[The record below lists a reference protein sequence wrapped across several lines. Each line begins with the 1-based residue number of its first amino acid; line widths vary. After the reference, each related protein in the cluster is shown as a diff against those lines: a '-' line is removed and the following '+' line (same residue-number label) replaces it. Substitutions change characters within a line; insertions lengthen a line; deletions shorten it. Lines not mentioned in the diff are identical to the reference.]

1 MIPIMIP
8 QTASIQKEVPLTDEE
23 MTLLLEHISQS
34 NPHFLALAQTRNVC
48 AWSDRV
54 QLKSVLF
61 WMIKD
66 YYQLVVEESNWKISK
81 FKQYLAQIQAIEK
94 QEKTEADKLL
104 EEQLLAQ

>member
-1 MIPIMIP
+1 MIS
-8 QTASIQKEVPLTDEE
+8 QTASIQKEIPLTDQE
-23 MTLLLEHISQS
+23 MTLLLDHISQS

-66 YYQLVVEESNWKISK
+66 YYQLAVEESNSKISR
-81 FKQYLAQIQAIEK
+81 FKQYLEQIQAIEK
-94 QEKTEADKLL
+94 QEKADADKLL
-104 EEQLLAQ
+104 EEQLLVK

>member
-1 MIPIMIP
+1 MIQ
-8 QTASIQKEVPLTDEE
+8 QTASIQKEIPLTDEE
-23 MTLLLEHISQS
+23 MTLLLDHISQS

-66 YYQLVVEESNWKISK
+66 YYQLAVEESNWKISK
-81 FKQYLAQIQAIEK
+81 YKQYLEQIQAIEK
-94 QEKTEADKLL
+94 QEKADADKLL
-104 EEQLLAQ
+104 EEQLLVK

>member
-1 MIPIMIP
+1 MIP
-8 QTASIQKEVPLTDEE
+8 QIVSIPKEIPLTDEE
-23 MTLLLEHISQS
+23 MTLLLDYISES
-34 NPHFLALAQTRNVC
+34 NPHFLALAQMRSSC
-48 AWSDRV
+48 AGSERS
-54 QLKSVLF
+54 QLKSMLF

-66 YYQLVVEESNWKISK
+66 YYQLAVEESNWKISK

>member
-1 MIPIMIP
+1 MIS
-8 QTASIQKEVPLTDEE
+8 QTASIQKEIPLTDQE
-23 MTLLLEHISQS
+23 MTLLLDHISQS

-66 YYQLVVEESNWKISK
+66 YYQLAVEESNWKISK
-81 FKQYLAQIQAIEK
+81 YKQYLEQIQAIEK
-94 QEKTEADKLL
+94 QEKADADKLL
-104 EEQLLAQ
+104 EEQLLVK

>member
-1 MIPIMIP
+1 MISIMIP
-8 QTASIQKEVPLTDEE
+8 QTASIQQEVPLTDEE
-23 MTLLLEHISQS
+23 MTLLLDHISQS

-66 YYQLVVEESNWKISK
+66 YYQLAIEESNWKISK
-81 FKQYLAQIQAIEK
+81 YKQYLEQIQALEK
-94 QEKTEADKLL
+94 QEKADADKLL
-104 EEQLLAQ
+104 EEQLLVK

>member
-1 MIPIMIP
+1 MIP

-23 MTLLLEHISQS
+23 MTLLLDHISQS
-34 NPHFLALAQTRNVC
+34 NSHFLALAQTRNVC
-48 AWSDRV
+48 AGSDRLK
-54 QLKSVLF
+54 LKSVLF
-61 WMIKD
+61 GMIKD
-66 YYQLVVEESNWKISK
+66 YYQLAVEESNGKISK

>member
-1 MIPIMIP
+1 MILIMIS
-8 QTASIQKEVPLTDEE
+8 QTASIQKEIPLTDQE
-23 MTLLLEHISQS
+23 MTLLLDHISQS

-66 YYQLVVEESNWKISK
+66 YYQLAVEESNWKISK
-81 FKQYLAQIQAIEK
+81 YKQYLEQIQAIEK
-94 QEKTEADKLL
+94 QEKADADKLL
-104 EEQLLAQ
+104 EEQLLVK

>member
-1 MIPIMIP
+1 MIP
-8 QTASIQKEVPLTDEE
+8 QTASIQKEVPLTEEE
-23 MTLLLEHISQS
+23 MTLLLDYISES
-34 NPHFLALAQTRNVC
+34 NPHFLALAQTRSSC
-48 AWSDRV
+48 AGSERS
-54 QLKSVLF
+54 QLKSMLF

-66 YYQLVVEESNWKISK
+66 YYQLAVEESNWKISK

>member
-1 MIPIMIP
+1 MS
-8 QTASIQKEVPLTDEE
+8 QTASIQKEIPLTDQE
-23 MTLLLEHISQS
+23 MTLLLDHISQS

-66 YYQLVVEESNWKISK
+66 YYQLAVEESNWKISK
-81 FKQYLAQIQAIEK
+81 YKQYLEQIQAIEK
-94 QEKTEADKLL
+94 QEKADADKLL
-104 EEQLLAQ
+104 EEQLLVK

>member
-1 MIPIMIP
+1 MIS
-8 QTASIQKEVPLTDEE
+8 QTASIQKEIPLTDQE
-23 MTLLLEHISQS
+23 MTLLLDHISQS
-34 NPHFLALAQTRNVC
+34 NPHFLALAQTRSSC
-48 AWSDRV
+48 AGSERS
-54 QLKSVLF
+54 QLKSMLF

-66 YYQLVVEESNWKISK
+66 YYQLAVEESNWKISK

>member
-1 MIPIMIP
+1 MIS
-8 QTASIQKEVPLTDEE
+8 QTASIQKEIPLTDQE
-23 MTLLLEHISQS
+23 MTLLLDHISES

-66 YYQLVVEESNWKISK
+66 YYQLAIEESNWKISK

-94 QEKTEADKLL
+94 QEKADADKLL
-104 EEQLLAQ
+104 EEQLLVK

>member
-1 MIPIMIP
+1 MIP
-8 QTASIQKEVPLTDEE
+8 QTASIQKEVPLTEAE
-23 MTLLLEHISQS
+23 MTLLLDYISES
-34 NPHFLALAQTRNVC
+34 NPHFLALAQTRSSC
-48 AWSDRV
+48 AGSERS
-54 QLKSVLF
+54 QLKSMLF

-66 YYQLVVEESNWKISK
+66 YYQLAVEESNWKISK